1 MWYILTLEFYSALKS
16 KELLTHAITWMDMED
31 IVPSEI
37 YPNTKVQI
45 LYDSTYRGPRVIKFK
60 ETENRMVIHRA

>member
-16 KELLTHAITWMDMED
+16 KELLIHATTWMNMED

-45 LYDSTYRGPRVIKFK
+45 LHDST
-60 ETENRMVIHRA
+60 

>member
-16 KELLTHAITWMDMED
+16 KELLTHATTWMNMENV
-31 IVPSEI
+31 VPSEI

-45 LYDSTYRGPRVIKFK
+45 FHDST
-60 ETENRMVIHRA
+60 

>member
-16 KELLTHAITWMDMED
+16 KELLTHATTWMNMED

-37 YPNTKVQI
+37 HPNTKVQI
-45 LYDSTYRGPRVIKFK
+45 LHDST
-60 ETENRMVIHRA
+60 